1 MLGDNAET
9 LEDSVTDGD
18 DELFANDGEDFLLGF
33 GGDDL
38 LRGGGRGDAIFAED
52 SAEQTR
58 NPGEDTVIADG
69 GKDLIFAQDGFRDT
83 IDCGDNEDTVFFD
96 RNRRLDVIENCE
108 ILNPPVQRA
117 RRKAQKELASLS
129 RR

>member
-1 MLGDNAET
+1 M
-9 LEDSVTDGD
+9 
-18 DELFANDGEDFLLGF
+18 
-33 GGDDL
+33 
-38 LRGGGRGDAIFAED
+38 
-52 SAEQTR
+52 TR

-69 GKDLIFAQDGFRDT
+69 GKGPHYRAGDGFRDT

-108 ILNPPVQRA
+108 ILNPPVLTGQA
-117 RRKAQKELASLS
+117 AKAQKELASLS